1 MVEGKQNELDPE
13 KNRNREVDGRALSS
27 YSRGSIYE

>member
-13 KNRNREVDGRALSS
+13 KNREVNGRALAS